1 MPVPLLLVVIGMLL
15 EVELQLE
22 VLLEEFEE

>member
-1 MPVPLLLVVIGMLL
+1 MPVPLLLVVIEMLL